1 MNIGREIMSISV
13 EKQLEVI
20 KRGVVELIEE
30 EGLIEKL
37 KLGKPLRV
45 KAGFDPTAPDLR
57 LGHTVLLH
65 KLRQFQEL
73 GHQVVFLIGDFTATI
88 GDPTGRSETR
98 PGLSKEEVQKNSKTY
113 QDQVFKILDRA
124 KTEVRF
130 NSEWFDKMSSM
141 ELTMLGSKQTVARML
156 ERDDF
161 KKRFKAGHDIS
172 ILEFYYPLFQA
183 HDSVVLKAD
192 VELGG
197 TDQKFNLLMGRTIQ
211 KRSGQSP
218 QIVLTMPLL
227 VGTDGVQKM
236 SKSYNN
242 YIGIKESPKDIFGK
256 VMSITD
262 DLMWCYYEL
271 LSSKSLQEIQ
281 GMKQAVTSGGLH
293 PKKVKTDLAKEI
305 VARFHSRSEA
315 DKAEEEFAKVFSKHG
330 LPSDIEEVTLPV
342 SSEPRGLQTLLTELS
357 LTPSNS
363 EARRLVTQGGVSVNE
378 KKISDPMMK
387 LECKGEYL
395 LQVGKRK
402 FKRVFFK

>member
-1 MNIGREIMSISV
+1 
-13 EKQLEVI
+13 
-20 KRGVVELIEE
+20 
-30 EGLIEKL
+30 
-37 KLGKPLRV
+37 
-45 KAGFDPTAPDLR
+45 
-57 LGHTVLLH
+57 
-65 KLRQFQEL
+65 
-73 GHQVVFLIGDFTATI
+73 
-88 GDPTGRSETR
+88 
-98 PGLSKEEVQKNSKTY
+98 
-113 QDQVFKILDRA
+113 
-124 KTEVRF
+124 
-130 NSEWFDKMSSM
+130 
-141 ELTMLGSKQTVARML
+141 ML